1 MNKTTT
7 SPFIKLDTTS
17 ADQQRSKE
25 NTMKNKYELK
35 LKLYFHMKT
44 RKAWIYVFAF
54 PPLKPWTERGSEA
67 KTSYWGSC
75 GYIQDVKRFLCLEL
89 NTTY

>member
-35 LKLYFHMKT
+35 LKSYFHMKT

-67 KTSYWGSC
+67 RPHTEEVVGTFRMSRDFCALS
-75 GYIQDVKRFLCLEL
+75 
-89 NTTY
+89 

>member
-44 RKAWIYVFAF
+44 RKA
-54 PPLKPWTERGSEA
+54 
-67 KTSYWGSC
+67 
-75 GYIQDVKRFLCLEL
+75 
-89 NTTY
+89 